1 MTMFGNLYKGELRKA
16 FNIKTAIIF
25 LVIFVVGL
33 AIITPLFKLLDV
45 AVDDELF
52 DYDEEL
58 ASVSD
63 IYTEESVNLELGLL
77 KVQLAEL
84 KAEKEKL
91 GYDYYRSE
99 TDMIFY
105 VETRIAELE
114 FIRDNALYGE
124 PLATYLGGYGVSG
137 GENIGFT
144 ADDYI
149 NTAFQLFFLL
159 WWIYALVVGAG
170 SFADEYKNR
179 TLKLLLMRPVTRNQ
193 VTSAKLL
200 ATLTVVTVAYAV
212 MGLAIVALGYSVF
225 DISHTATVFS
235 FNGGA
240 FTVQDRNASV
250 PIVFALYYIPVAT
263 MAVLGFTIGA
273 LTRKRTLGIVVPI
286 LANALS
292 SIFTVAGVGRF
303 FIVDAMD
310 FMQFAGVSDSVTAGG
325 NAFIS
330 LGVLVVYLS
339 ALIVGTYAYVNRRDV
354 A

>member
-1 MTMFGNLYKGELRKA
+1 MFANLYKGELRKA

-25 LVIFVVGL
+25 AVIFVLGL
-33 AIITPLFKLLDV
+33 TVITPLLK
-45 AVDDELF
+45 LF
-52 DYDEEL
+52 DASIYDDIFYEDEVFDYG
-58 ASVSD
+58 AD
-63 IYTEESVNLELGLL
+63 IYTEESVNIELGVL
-77 KVQLAEL
+77 KTQLEEL
-84 KAEKEKL
+84 KAEKEEL

-99 TDMIFY
+99 NDMIFY

-114 FIRDNALYGE
+114 YIRDNALYGE
-124 PLATYLGGYGVSG
+124 PLATYIGGYGVSG
-137 GENIGFT
+137 SGETGYT
-144 ADDYI
+144 ADDFI

-179 TLKLLLMRPVTRNQ
+179 TLKLLFMRPVTRNQ
-193 VTSAKLL
+193 VTTAKLL
-200 ATLTVVTVAYAV
+200 ATLTVVTMAYAV
-212 MGLAIVALGYSVF
+212 MGLVIIILGYSVF
-225 DISHTATVFS
+225 DVSHTATVFS

-250 PIVFALYYIPVAT
+250 PILFALYYVPVAT
-263 MAVLGFTIGA
+263 MAVLGFTIGT

-286 LANALS
+286 LANSLS

-303 FIVDAMD
+303 FVVDAMD
-310 FMQFAGVSDSVTAGG
+310 FMQFAGLSDSVTAGG

-339 ALIVGTYAYVNRRDV
+339 ALIAGTYVYVNRRDV